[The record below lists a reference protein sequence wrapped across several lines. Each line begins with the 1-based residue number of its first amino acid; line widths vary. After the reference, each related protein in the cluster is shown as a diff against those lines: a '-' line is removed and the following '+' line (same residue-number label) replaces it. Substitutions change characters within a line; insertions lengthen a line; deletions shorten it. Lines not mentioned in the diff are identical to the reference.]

1 MDLTRVGRCF
11 PGAAVTEVDGDDFVG
26 NIRAKIGFF
35 GVTFNGTGTMTA
47 ADRSGDVWHAR
58 IESTGSESH
67 GLGKADIVIDLHL
80 SELTGDGPRA
90 DTAACVQL
98 DVRLKVAD
106 GDTHVTTPTGDHSM
120 VVSLNDTRVIPGIRS
135 GARGMRVGGRRAL
148 GIPPA
153 LAYGDHGWKLGGV
166 PPGARLHADVTVLW
180 AADPPKWSWESLHH
194 AVSSGQH
201 HLSLDEGSGPALEA
215 GGQATALISSMD
227 LKHDAVLK
235 TGWPSCSAQAIDL
248 GSSDVSVW
256 FRNELKGLRSGGTRI
271 VLKPSDVPAE
281 QADAWLV
288 TLVGVRN

>member
-1 MDLTRVGRCF
+1 VGHRIVGRVVVVGFLTSFLATLVACGTSLDGT
-11 PGAAVTEVDGDDFVG
+11 PTADAAGAPSSSAGEEVEP
-26 NIRAKIGFF
+26 AHTSEA
-35 GVTFNGTGTMTA
+35 GVTM
-47 ADRSGDVWHAR
+47 
-58 IESTGSESH
+58 ISEFP
-67 GLGKADIVIDLHL
+67 
-80 SELTGDGPRA
+80 GDGPRA